1 MAVTVVDQTLM
12 WLGGL
17 ADDTEDG
24 VLVLARQ
31 LTWLGGAADD
41 IEDGVLILARQIAAL
56 RATAVTAIGRRS
68 GRTLREL
75 RLQHRELKLAR
86 RERELT
92 RMHWDLLET
101 QQELNAVRDAGARY
115 LARLRA
121 VVMTYSPGPMVATP
135 LPFPRASQFFDGFTI
150 DEDAVEAVLVNNLRV
165 DDTTR
170 NSLMDR
176 IPELS
181 RIPR

>member
-1 MAVTVVDQTLM
+1 MSVTVVDQTLM

-24 VLVLARQ
+24 VLN
-31 LTWLGGAADD
+31 
-41 IEDGVLILARQIAAL
+41 LARQIAAL
-56 RATAVTAIGRRS
+56 RTTAVTAVGRRS

-86 RERELT
+86 RELEL
-92 RMHWDLLET
+92 RQIQWELLET
-101 QQELNAVRDAGARY
+101 QNDLTLARDAGSRY
-115 LARLRA
+115 LAQLRA
-121 VVMTYSPGPMVATP
+121 VLLSYSPSPNVHVP
-135 LPFPRASQFFDGFTI
+135 LAFPRASLIFDGYAI
-150 DEDAVEAVLVNNLRV
+150 DEDAVEAVLVNNLRISN
-165 DDTTR
+165 TTSSR
-170 NSLMDR
+170 LTDR

>member
-31 LTWLGGAADD
+31 LTWLGGVADD

-56 RATAVTAIGRRS
+56 RTTAVTAVGRRS

-92 RMHWDLLET
+92 RFHWDLLET

-115 LARLRA
+115 LTQLRA
-121 VVMTYSPGPMVATP
+121 VLLSYSPSPDVHVP
-135 LPFPRASQFFDGFTI
+135 LAFPRASRFFDGFTV

-165 DDTTR
+165 SNTTSSR
-170 NSLMDR
+170 LTDR